1 MTESSEN
8 LFNQILAK
16 NPGIPAEELHSM
28 VERKKQESHGLLS
41 DEGAVRLLAQQ
52 LAGLSGQSIN
62 ISDQRISSVQA
73 GLSDATISGE
83 ILSISQ
89 LREFQRSDGSVG
101 KLVRVKLK
109 DSSGAI
115 TCVLWDSTAEIVEK
129 EQLSTGSKLRLAHGD
144 TRLGLAGEVEFHL
157 GSRSNIEIL
166 SRTPT
171 IALAP
176 ISRETQETSS
186 SSISPGTVRLR
197 IRKLQRSRGENGPA
211 WALCENADGLTMA
224 KFWDASMET
233 VLSMG
238 EGSVIT
244 IKNPWM
250 TERNG
255 MVYLNAGARSSITR
269 ETLVDIESAPP
280 VTIASIKP
288 GNKLYTTRGV
298 VVERT
303 DPREIETREGR
314 RTRVSNIRVE
324 DGTGKI
330 RVALWDNHA
339 QIVESLRMGDAIRL
353 TGIKARESS
362 NGELEASTVFL
373 TQIDSYDNRLRQ
385 ELEGNCKIR

>member
-1 MTESSEN
+1 MIESSEN
-8 LFNQILAK
+8 LLNQILAK
-16 NPGIPAEELHSM
+16 NPDLQREELLAM

-52 LAGLSGQSIN
+52 LAGLSGQAVN
-62 ISDQRISSVQA
+62 ISDLRISSVQA

-83 ILSISQ
+83 ILSLSQ
-89 LREFQRSDGSVG
+89 LREFQRSDASVG

-109 DSSGAI
+109 DGSGQI

-129 EQLSTGSKLRLAHGD
+129 EQLATGSKLRLAHGY

-157 GSRSNIEIL
+157 GSRSTIEIL
-166 SRTPT
+166 SRTP
-171 IALAP
+171 ALGLP
-176 ISRETQETSS
+176 LGSSIPQESPS
-186 SSISPGTVRLR
+186 VSISPETVRVR
-197 IRKLQRSRGENGPA
+197 IRKLQKSRGGNGPA
-211 WALCENADGLTMA
+211 WALCENEEGLTMA
-224 KFWDASMET
+224 KFWDDNKET

-244 IKNPWM
+244 IKNPWI

-255 MVYLNAGARSSITR
+255 MVYLNAGSRSSITK
-269 ETLVDIESAPP
+269 ETLVDIDSPPP

-288 GNKLYTTRGV
+288 GPKLYTTRGV
-298 VVERT
+298 VIERT
-303 DPREIETREGR
+303 DAREIETREGR

-330 RVALWDNHA
+330 RVALWDNLA
-339 QIVESLRMGDAIRL
+339 QIVESLRMWDAIRL

-373 TQIDSYDNRLRQ
+373 TQIEKS
-385 ELEGNCKIR
+385 

>member
-8 LFNQILAK
+8 LLNHILSK
-16 NPGIPAEELHSM
+16 NPGMPREELLSL

-52 LAGLSGQSIN
+52 LAGLSGESIN

-83 ILSISQ
+83 ILSASQ
-89 LREFQRSDGSVG
+89 LREFQRPDGSVG
-101 KLVRVKLK
+101 KLVRIKLK
-109 DSSGAI
+109 DGSGQI

-129 EQLSTGSKLRLAHGD
+129 EQLGNGSKLRLSHGY

-157 GSRSNIEIL
+157 GSRSHLEIL
-166 SRTPT
+166 SRTSATGPV
-171 IALAP
+171 AP
-176 ISRETQETSS
+176 SPAGFQESAPV
-186 SSISPGTVRLR
+186 SISPETVRVR
-197 IRKLQRSRGENGPA
+197 IRKLQKSRGENGPT
-211 WALCENADGLTMA
+211 WALCENEEGLTMA
-224 KFWDASMET
+224 KFWDDNMET

-238 EGSVIT
+238 EGSIIT
-244 IKNPWM
+244 IKNPWI

-255 MVYLNAGARSSITR
+255 MVYLNAGSRSSITK
-269 ETLVDIESAPP
+269 ETLDDIKSPPP

-288 GNKLYTTRGV
+288 GPKLYTTRGV

-330 RVALWDNHA
+330 RIALWDNHA
-339 QIVESLRMGDAIRL
+339 QFVESLRMGDAIRL

-362 NGELEASTVFL
+362 NGELEASTMFL
-373 TQIDSYDNRLRQ
+373 TQIEKS
-385 ELEGNCKIR
+385 

>member
-8 LFNQILAK
+8 LLNQIIAK
-16 NPGIPAEELHSM
+16 IPGMPREELLSM
-28 VERKKQESHGLLS
+28 VERKKLESHGLLS

-52 LAGLSGQSIN
+52 LAGLSGQSVN
-62 ISDQRISSVQA
+62 ISDLRISSVQA

-83 ILSISQ
+83 ILSMTQ

-109 DSSGAI
+109 DGSGQI
-115 TCVLWDSTAEIVEK
+115 TGVLWDSTAEIVEK
-129 EQLSTGSKLRLAHGD
+129 EQLTIGSKLRLAHGY

-157 GSRSNIEIL
+157 GSRSSIEVL
-166 SRTPT
+166 SRTPAT
-171 IALAP
+171 GLALSSGAV
-176 ISRETQETSS
+176 QENPSVNV
-186 SSISPGTVRLR
+186 SPETVRVR
-197 IRKLQRSRGENGPA
+197 IRKLQKSRGENGPA
-211 WALCENADGLTMA
+211 WALCENEEGLTMA
-224 KFWDASMET
+224 KFWDDNMET
-233 VLSMG
+233 VLSIG

-244 IKNPWM
+244 IKNPWI

-255 MVYLNAGARSSITR
+255 MVYLNAGARSSITK
-269 ETLVDIESAPP
+269 ETLVDIESPPP

-288 GNKLYTTRGV
+288 GPKLYTTRGV

-303 DPREIETREGR
+303 DAREIETREGR

-330 RVALWDNHA
+330 RIALWDNHA

-373 TQIDSYDNRLRQ
+373 TQIEKS
-385 ELEGNCKIR
+385 

>member
-8 LFNQILAK
+8 LINHILAK
-16 NPGIPAEELHSM
+16 NPGMSRGELLSLI
-28 VERKKQESHGLLS
+28 ERKKQESHGLLS
-41 DEGAVRLLAQQ
+41 DEGAARLLAQQ
-52 LAGLSGQSIN
+52 LAGLSGESVN
-62 ISDQRISSVQA
+62 ILDQRISSIQA

-83 ILSISQ
+83 ILSVSQ

-101 KLVRVKLK
+101 RLVRLKLR
-109 DSSGAI
+109 DGSGQI
-115 TCVLWDSTAEIVEK
+115 TGVLWDSTAEIVEK
-129 EQLSTGSKLRLAHGD
+129 EQLGEGSKLRLAHGY

-157 GSRSNIEIL
+157 GSRSSIEVL
-166 SRTPT
+166 TRTP
-171 IALAP
+171 AKGL
-176 ISRETQETSS
+176 SFSS
-186 SSISPGTVRLR
+186 SDVRDSSPVNISPETVRVR
-197 IRKLQRSRGENGPA
+197 IRKLQKSRGEKGPA
-211 WALCENADGLTMA
+211 WALCENEQGLTMA
-224 KFWDASMET
+224 KFWDDNMKT

-244 IKNPWM
+244 IKNPWV

-255 MVYLNAGARSSITR
+255 MVYLNAGSKSSITK
-269 ETLVDIESAPP
+269 ETHVDIEFPPP

-288 GNKLYTTRGV
+288 GPKLYTTRGV

-330 RVALWDNHA
+330 RIALWDNHA
-339 QIVESLRMGDAIRL
+339 QFVESLRMGDAIRL

-373 TQIDSYDNRLRQ
+373 TQIEKS
-385 ELEGNCKIR
+385 

>member
-1 MTESSEN
+1 MTQSSDS
-8 LFNQILAK
+8 LLNQILAK
-16 NPGIPAEELHSM
+16 NPSMSREELFSM
-28 VERKKQESHGLLS
+28 VDRKKRESHGLLS

-52 LAGLSGQSIN
+52 LAGLSEQSVN
-62 ISDQRISSVQA
+62 LSDLRISSVQA

-109 DSSGAI
+109 DSSGQI
-115 TCVLWDSTAEIVEK
+115 TGVLWDSTAEIVEK
-129 EQLSTGSKLRLAHGD
+129 EQLAIGSRLRLAHGY

-157 GSRSNIEIL
+157 GSRSNIEVLNKIPITGPVL
-166 SRTPT
+166 S
-171 IALAP
+171 L
-176 ISRETQETSS
+176 RESQE
-186 SSISPGTVRLR
+186 SPVAGVSPQTVRVR
-197 IRKLQRSRGENGPA
+197 IKKLQRSRGENGPA
-211 WALCENADGLTMA
+211 WALCENEDGLTMA
-224 KFWDASMET
+224 KFWDSNMDT
-233 VLSMG
+233 VLSIG

-244 IKNPWM
+244 IKNPWI
-250 TERNG
+250 TEKNG
-255 MVYLNAGARSSITR
+255 MVYLNAGAKSSITK
-269 ETLVDIESAPP
+269 ETRVDIEAPPP

-288 GNKLYTTRGV
+288 GPKLYTTRGV
-298 VVERT
+298 VVERS

-330 RVALWDNHA
+330 RIALWDNHA

-362 NGELEASTVFL
+362 NGELQASTVFL
-373 TQIDSYDNRLRQ
+373 TQIEKS
-385 ELEGNCKIR
+385 

>member
-1 MTESSEN
+1 MTEPSEN
-8 LFNQILAK
+8 LLNRILAK
-16 NPGIPAEELHSM
+16 NPDLPREELLSM

-52 LAGLSGQSIN
+52 LAGLSGESLN

-89 LREFQRSDGSVG
+89 LREFQRSDGSLG
-101 KLVRVKLK
+101 KLVKVKLK
-109 DSSGAI
+109 DGSGQI
-115 TCVLWDSTAEIVEK
+115 TCVLWDSTAEVVEK
-129 EQLSTGSKLRLAHGD
+129 ERLAAGSKLRLVHGY
-144 TRLGLAGEVEFHL
+144 TRLGLAGEVELHL

-166 SRTPT
+166 NKNPATGLSFSSGVT
-171 IALAP
+171 A
-176 ISRETQETSS
+176 ES
-186 SSISPGTVRLR
+186 SSISPSPEIVRVR
-197 IRKLQRSRGENGPA
+197 IRKLQKSRGENGPA
-211 WALCENADGLTMA
+211 WALCENEEGLTVA
-224 KFWDASMET
+224 KFWDDNMET

-244 IKNPWM
+244 IKNPWI

-255 MVYLNAGARSSITR
+255 MVYLNAGARSSITK
-269 ETLVDIESAPP
+269 ELVDIESPPP

-288 GNKLYTTRGV
+288 GPKLYTTRGV
-298 VVERT
+298 VVERS

-353 TGIKARESS
+353 TGIKARESP

-373 TQIDSYDNRLRQ
+373 TQIEKS
-385 ELEGNCKIR
+385 

>member
-1 MTESSEN
+1 MTESSEDLLN
-8 LFNQILAK
+8 HILAK
-16 NPGIPAEELHSM
+16 NPGMHREELLSM
-28 VERKKQESHGLLS
+28 IERKKQESHDLLS

-52 LAGLSGQSIN
+52 LAGLSGQSVN
-62 ISDQRISSVQA
+62 ISDLRISSVQA

-109 DSSGAI
+109 DGSGQI

-129 EQLSTGSKLRLAHGD
+129 ELLATGSKLRLAHGY

-157 GSRSNIEIL
+157 GSRSSIDVL
-166 SRTPT
+166 SRTPAT
-171 IALAP
+171 GLPLSPGA
-176 ISRETQETSS
+176 QESQS
-186 SSISPGTVRLR
+186 VSISPETVRVR

-211 WALCENADGLTMA
+211 WALCENEEGLTMA
-224 KFWDASMET
+224 KFWDDNMET

-238 EGSVIT
+238 EGSIIT
-244 IKNPWM
+244 IKNPWI

-255 MVYLNAGARSSITR
+255 MVYLNAGARSSITK
-269 ETLVDIESAPP
+269 ETLVDIESPPP

-288 GNKLYTTRGV
+288 GPKLYTTRGV

-303 DPREIETREGR
+303 DAREIETREGR

-330 RVALWDNHA
+330 RIALWDNHA
-339 QIVESLRMGDAIRL
+339 QIVETLRMGDAIRL

-373 TQIDSYDNRLRQ
+373 TQIEKS
-385 ELEGNCKIR
+385 

>member
-1 MTESSEN
+1 MTEPSEN
-8 LFNQILAK
+8 LLNRILAK
-16 NPGIPAEELHSM
+16 NPDLPREELLSM

-52 LAGLSGQSIN
+52 LAGLSGESLN

-89 LREFQRSDGSVG
+89 LREFQRSDGSLG
-101 KLVRVKLK
+101 KLVKVKLK
-109 DSSGAI
+109 DGSGQI
-115 TCVLWDSTAEIVEK
+115 TCVLWDSTAEVVEK
-129 EQLSTGSKLRLAHGD
+129 ERLAAGSKLRLVHGY

-157 GSRSNIEIL
+157 GSRSSIEIL
-166 SRTPT
+166 NKNPATGLSFSSGV
-171 IALAP
+171 AA
-176 ISRETQETSS
+176 ES
-186 SSISPGTVRLR
+186 SSISPSPEIVRVR
-197 IRKLQRSRGENGPA
+197 IRKLQKSRGENGPA
-211 WALCENADGLTMA
+211 WALCENEEGLTVA
-224 KFWDASMET
+224 KFWDDNMET
-233 VLSMG
+233 VLSIG

-244 IKNPWM
+244 IKNPWI

-255 MVYLNAGARSSITR
+255 MVYLNAGARSSITK
-269 ETLVDIESAPP
+269 ELVEIASPPP

-288 GNKLYTTRGV
+288 GPKLYTTRGV
-298 VVERT
+298 VVERS

-353 TGIKARESS
+353 TGIKARESP

-373 TQIDSYDNRLRQ
+373 TQIEKS
-385 ELEGNCKIR
+385 

>member
-1 MTESSEN
+1 MIESSEN
-8 LFNQILAK
+8 LLTQILAK
-16 NPGIPAEELHSM
+16 NPDMQREELLSM

-52 LAGLSGQSIN
+52 LAGLSGQAVN
-62 ISDQRISSVQA
+62 ISDLRISSIQA

-83 ILSISQ
+83 ILSLSQ

-109 DSSGAI
+109 DGSGQI

-129 EQLSTGSKLRLAHGD
+129 EQLATGSKLRLAHGY

-157 GSRSNIEIL
+157 GSRSTIEIL
-166 SRTPT
+166 NRVPNAGPLIDSGR
-171 IALAP
+171 I
-176 ISRETQETSS
+176 QENPSLN
-186 SSISPGTVRLR
+186 ISPESVRVR

-211 WALCENADGLTMA
+211 WALCENEEGLTMA
-224 KFWDASMET
+224 KFWDDNMET

-255 MVYLNAGARSSITR
+255 MVYLNAGARSSITK
-269 ETLVDIESAPP
+269 ETLVDIESPPP

-288 GNKLYTTRGV
+288 GPKLYTTRGV
-298 VVERT
+298 VIERT
-303 DPREIETREGR
+303 DAREIETREGR

-330 RVALWDNHA
+330 RVALWDNLA

-373 TQIDSYDNRLRQ
+373 TQIEKS
-385 ELEGNCKIR
+385 

>member
-8 LFNQILAK
+8 LLNQILAK
-16 NPGIPAEELHSM
+16 NPGMPRDELLSM

-41 DEGAVRLLAQQ
+41 EEGAVRLLAQQ
-52 LAGLSGQSIN
+52 LAGLSGQSVN
-62 ISDQRISSVQA
+62 ISDLRISSVQA

-101 KLVRVKLK
+101 KLVRVKLN
-109 DSSGAI
+109 DSSGQI

-129 EQLSTGSKLRLAHGD
+129 EQLATGSRLRFVHGY

-157 GSRSNIEIL
+157 GSRSNIEVL
-166 SRTPT
+166 SRTRATGLPLSPG
-171 IALAP
+171 A
-176 ISRETQETSS
+176 QESQAV
-186 SSISPGTVRLR
+186 SISPETVRVR

-211 WALCENADGLTMA
+211 WALCENEEGLTMA
-224 KFWDASMET
+224 KFWDDNMET

-238 EGSVIT
+238 EGSIIT
-244 IKNPWM
+244 IKNPWI

-255 MVYLNAGARSSITR
+255 MVYLNAGSKSSITK
-269 ETLVDIESAPP
+269 ETLVDIESPPP

-288 GNKLYTTRGV
+288 GPKLYTTRGV

-330 RVALWDNHA
+330 RIALWDNHA

-362 NGELEASTVFL
+362 NGEMEASTVFL
-373 TQIDSYDNRLRQ
+373 TQIEKS
-385 ELEGNCKIR
+385 

>member
-1 MTESSEN
+1 MTESPEN
-8 LFNQILAK
+8 LLDHILAK
-16 NPGIPAEELHSM
+16 NPGMSRDELLSM
-28 VERKKQESHGLLS
+28 AERKKQESHGLLS

-52 LAGLSGQSIN
+52 LAGLSGQSVN
-62 ISDQRISSVQA
+62 ISDLRISSVQA

-109 DSSGAI
+109 DGSGQI
-115 TCVLWDSTAEIVEK
+115 TCVLWDSSAEIVEK
-129 EQLSTGSKLRLAHGD
+129 EHLAIGSKLRLAHGY

-166 SRTPT
+166 SRTPAT
-171 IALAP
+171 GLALG
-176 ISRETQETSS
+176 SRETQEGPSV
-186 SSISPGTVRLR
+186 SISPETVRVR
-197 IRKLQRSRGENGPA
+197 IRKLLKSRGENGPA
-211 WALCENADGLTMA
+211 WALCENEEGLTMA
-224 KFWDASMET
+224 KFWDDNMET

-238 EGSVIT
+238 EGSIIT
-244 IKNPWM
+244 IKNPWI

-255 MVYLNAGARSSITR
+255 MVYLNAGARSSITK

-288 GNKLYTTRGV
+288 GPKLFTTRGV

-303 DPREIETREGR
+303 DAREIETREGR

-330 RVALWDNHA
+330 RIALWDNHA

-362 NGELEASTVFL
+362 NGEMEASTVFL
-373 TQIDSYDNRLRQ
+373 TQIEKS
-385 ELEGNCKIR
+385 

>member
-1 MTESSEN
+1 MIESSEN
-8 LFNQILAK
+8 LLNQILAK
-16 NPGIPAEELHSM
+16 NPGMPRDELLSM
-28 VERKKQESHGLLS
+28 VERKKLESHGLLS

-52 LAGLSGQSIN
+52 LAGLSGQSVN
-62 ISDQRISSVQA
+62 ISDVRISSVQA

-109 DSSGAI
+109 DGSGQI

-129 EQLSTGSKLRLAHGD
+129 EQLATGSKLRLVHGY

-166 SRTPT
+166 SRT
-171 IALAP
+171 IASLASSTGIP
-176 ISRETQETSS
+176 QETQSV
-186 SSISPGTVRLR
+186 SISPETVRVR

-211 WALCENADGLTMA
+211 WALCENEEGLMMA
-224 KFWDASMET
+224 KFWDDNMET
-233 VLSMG
+233 VLSIG
-238 EGSVIT
+238 EGSIIT
-244 IKNPWM
+244 IKNPWI

-255 MVYLNAGARSSITR
+255 MVYLNAGARSSITK
-269 ETLVDIESAPP
+269 ETLVDIQSPPP

-288 GNKLYTTRGV
+288 GPKLYTTRGV
-298 VVERT
+298 VVERS

-373 TQIDSYDNRLRQ
+373 TQI
-385 ELEGNCKIR
+385 EKT

>member
-1 MTESSEN
+1 MTESSGD
-8 LFNQILAK
+8 LLNQILSK
-16 NPGIPAEELHSM
+16 NPGMSREELLSLI
-28 VERKKQESHGLLS
+28 ERKKQESHGLLS

-52 LAGLSGQSIN
+52 LAGLSGEGVN

-83 ILSISQ
+83 ILSVSQ

-109 DSSGAI
+109 DGSGQI
-115 TCVLWDSTAEIVEK
+115 TCVLWDSTEE
-129 EQLSTGSKLRLAHGD
+129 
-144 TRLGLAGEVEFHL
+144 
-157 GSRSNIEIL
+157 
-166 SRTPT
+166 
-171 IALAP
+171 
-176 ISRETQETSS
+176 
-186 SSISPGTVRLR
+186 
-197 IRKLQRSRGENGPA
+197 
-211 WALCENADGLTMA
+211 
-224 KFWDASMET
+224 
-233 VLSMG
+233 
-238 EGSVIT
+238 SVIT

-255 MVYLNAGARSSITR
+255 MVYLNAGARSSITK
-269 ETLVDIESAPP
+269 ETHVDIESPPP

-288 GNKLYTTRGV
+288 GPKLYTTRGV

-339 QIVESLRMGDAIRL
+339 QFVESLRMGDAIRL
-353 TGIKARESS
+353 TGIKARQSS

-373 TQIDSYDNRLRQ
+373 TQI
-385 ELEGNCKIR
+385 EKT

>member
-8 LFNQILAK
+8 LITQILAK
-16 NPGIPAEELHSM
+16 NPGMPREELLSM

-41 DEGAVRLLAQQ
+41 NEGAVRLLAQQ
-52 LAGLSGQSIN
+52 LAGLSGQSVN
-62 ISDQRISSVQA
+62 ISDLRISSVQA

-83 ILSISQ
+83 ILSLSQ

-109 DSSGAI
+109 DGSGQI
-115 TCVLWDSTAEIVEK
+115 TCVLWDSIAEIVEK
-129 EQLSTGSKLRLAHGD
+129 EELSNGSKLRLAHGY

-157 GSRSNIEIL
+157 GSRSNIEVL
-166 SRTPT
+166 SRTEAASP
-171 IALAP
+171 ALSSGIP
-176 ISRETQETSS
+176 QE
-186 SSISPGTVRLR
+186 SPLVSMSPETVRVR

-211 WALCENADGLTMA
+211 WALCENEEGLTMA
-224 KFWDASMET
+224 KFWDDNMET

-244 IKNPWM
+244 IKNPWI

-255 MVYLNAGARSSITR
+255 MVYLNAGARSSITK
-269 ETLVDIESAPP
+269 ETLVDIESPPP

-288 GNKLYTTRGV
+288 GPKLYATRGV

-303 DPREIETREGR
+303 DAREIETREGR

-373 TQIDSYDNRLRQ
+373 TQIEKS
-385 ELEGNCKIR
+385 

>member
-1 MTESSEN
+1 MIESSEN
-8 LFNQILAK
+8 LLNQILAK
-16 NPGIPAEELHSM
+16 NPDMQREELVLM

-41 DEGAVRLLAQQ
+41 DEGAVLLLAQQ
-52 LAGLSGQSIN
+52 LAGLSGQSVN
-62 ISDQRISSVQA
+62 ISDLRISSVQA

-83 ILSISQ
+83 ILSMSK

-109 DSSGAI
+109 DGSGQI

-129 EQLSTGSKLRLAHGD
+129 EQLAAGSKLRLAHGY

-157 GSRSNIEIL
+157 GSRSTIEIL
-166 SRTPT
+166 SRTPAVGLSLGAG
-171 IALAP
+171 IP
-176 ISRETQETSS
+176 YESPSV
-186 SSISPGTVRLR
+186 SISPETVRVR

-211 WALCENADGLTMA
+211 WALCENEEGLTMA
-224 KFWDASMET
+224 KFWDDNMET

-238 EGSVIT
+238 EGSIIT
-244 IKNPWM
+244 IKNPWI

-255 MVYLNAGARSSITR
+255 MVYLNAGARSSITK
-269 ETLVDIESAPP
+269 ETLVDIESPPP

-288 GNKLYTTRGV
+288 GPKLYTTRGV
-298 VVERT
+298 VIERT
-303 DPREIETREGR
+303 DAREIETREGR

-330 RVALWDNHA
+330 RVALWDNLA

-373 TQIDSYDNRLRQ
+373 TQIEKS
-385 ELEGNCKIR
+385 

>member
-8 LFNQILAK
+8 LINHILAK
-16 NPGIPAEELHSM
+16 NPGMSRGELLSLI
-28 VERKKQESHGLLS
+28 ERKKQESHGLLS
-41 DEGAVRLLAQQ
+41 DEGAARLLAQQ
-52 LAGLSGQSIN
+52 LAGLSGESVN
-62 ISDQRISSVQA
+62 ILDQRISSIQA

-83 ILSISQ
+83 ILSVSQ

-101 KLVRVKLK
+101 RLVRLKLR
-109 DSSGAI
+109 DGSGQI
-115 TCVLWDSTAEIVEK
+115 TGVLWDSTAEIVEK
-129 EQLSTGSKLRLAHGD
+129 EQLGEGSKLRLAHGY

-157 GSRSNIEIL
+157 GSRSSIEVL
-166 SRTPT
+166 TRTP
-171 IALAP
+171 AKGL
-176 ISRETQETSS
+176 SFSS
-186 SSISPGTVRLR
+186 SDVRDSSPVNISPETVRVR
-197 IRKLQRSRGENGPA
+197 IRKLQKSRGEKGPA
-211 WALCENADGLTMA
+211 WALCENEQGLTMA
-224 KFWDASMET
+224 KFWDDNMKT

-244 IKNPWM
+244 IKNPWV

-255 MVYLNAGARSSITR
+255 MVYLNAGSKSSITK
-269 ETLVDIESAPP
+269 ETHVDIEFPPP

-288 GNKLYTTRGV
+288 GPKLYTTRGV

-324 DGTGKI
+324 DGTGRI
-330 RVALWDNHA
+330 RIALWDNHA
-339 QIVESLRMGDAIRL
+339 QLVETLRMGDAIRL

-373 TQIDSYDNRLRQ
+373 TQIEKS
-385 ELEGNCKIR
+385 